1 MKNKAV
7 ITGDI
12 VRSEFIGL
20 DKRGELLKALQQVCE
35 ELQKFSPMKM
45 EIYRGD
51 SFQIVM
57 ERPEVSLKVAT
68 LIRSYLISKTP
79 QGEKNIWD
87 ARISIGIGEIDYV
100 STSIVVSDGEAFR
113 LSGRGLDN
121 LDKARM
127 CISTKWDMVNEEVAA
142 SIGFVDYTITKLSVK
157 QAQLLYMTDA
167 LELSQLEI
175 AARIGK
181 SQQNISKTL
190 ITSLEPLLSLYWEH
204 FEKLINR
211 YNEE

>member
-1 MKNKAV
+1 
-7 ITGDI
+7 
-12 VRSEFIGL
+12 
-20 DKRGELLKALQQVCE
+20 
-35 ELQKFSPMKM
+35 MKM

-142 SIGFVDYTITKLSVK
+142 SIGFVDYTITKLSVN

-190 ITSLEPLLSLYWEH
+190 ITSLEPLLALYWEH

>member
-113 LSGRGLDN
+113 LL
-121 LDKARM
+121 
-127 CISTKWDMVNEEVAA
+127 EVV
-142 SIGFVDYTITKLSVK
+142 FFD
-157 QAQLLYMTDA
+157 
-167 LELSQLEI
+167 LE
-175 AARIGK
+175 
-181 SQQNISKTL
+181 
-190 ITSLEPLLSLYWEH
+190 
-204 FEKLINR
+204 
-211 YNEE
+211 